1 MLKKRLRILLGLTVF
16 SLLLV
21 ACSDDETDE
30 NTAPDESDAPI
41 EETDSETD
49 IDTTEREPLDVTVSD
64 DETVDAS
71 SVVLVINGEEVTGE
85 TYNDTYF
92 NTKRYMMQN
101 SQDVS
106 DTDLIK
112 QQTLTTL
119 KSYTLLRQDADAR
132 GIKVTDEDVT
142 EALEDTKAQF
152 ESEEAYETALTQL
165 AYTEENFKQSLKE
178 QLLQQM
184 YMDEVIETED
194 VTEEEINEF
203 YGLLEEQLDETP
215 PLEEVREQIVM
226 QIEQSKLQQAFL
238 AQIEKLNEAAEIEEK
253 I

>member
-1 MLKKRLRILLGLTVF
+1 MLKKRLRILFGLIVF

-21 ACSDDETDE
+21 ACSDDEPEE
-30 NTAPDESDAPI
+30 NTASDESESPI

-49 IDTTEREPLDVTVSD
+49 IDTTEREPLEVTISD

-106 DTDLIK
+106 DPDLIK

-119 KSYTLLRQDADAR
+119 KSYTLLKQDAEVR
-132 GIKVTDEDVT
+132 GIEVTDQDVT
-142 EALEDTKAQF
+142 DALEDTKAQF
-152 ESEEAYETALTQL
+152 ESEEAYKTALTQL
-165 AYTEENFKQSLKE
+165 AYTEESFKRSLKE

-194 VTEEEINEF
+194 VSEEEINEF

-215 PLEEVREQIVM
+215 ALDEVRDQIVM

-238 AQIEKLNEAAEIEEK
+238 AQIEKLTEAAEIEENL
-253 I
+253 

>member
-49 IDTTEREPLDVTVSD
+49 IDTTEREPLDVTISD

-119 KSYTLLRQDADAR
+119 KSYTLLRQDAEAR
-132 GIKVTDEDVT
+132 GIEVTDQDVT
-142 EALEDTKAQF
+142 EALKDTKAQF
-152 ESEEAYETALTQL
+152 ESEKAYETALTKL

-215 PLEEVREQIVM
+215 PLEEVRDQIVM

-238 AQIEKLNEAAEIEEK
+238 AQIEKLNEAAEIEENL
-253 I
+253 

>member
-1 MLKKRLRILLGLTVF
+1 MLKKRLRTLLGLTVF

-49 IDTTEREPLDVTVSD
+49 IDTTEREPLDVTISD

-119 KSYTLLRQDADAR
+119 KSYTLLRQDAEAR
-132 GIKVTDEDVT
+132 GIEVTDQDVT

-165 AYTEENFKQSLKE
+165 AYTEESFKQSLKE

-215 PLEEVREQIVM
+215 PLEEVRDQIVM

-238 AQIEKLNEAAEIEEK
+238 AQIEKLNEAAEIEENL
-253 I
+253 

>member
-21 ACSDDETDE
+21 ACSDEEAEE

-49 IDTTEREPLDVTVSD
+49 IDTTEREPLDVTISD

-119 KSYTLLRQDADAR
+119 KSYTLLRQDAEAR
-132 GIKVTDEDVT
+132 GIEVTDQDVT

-152 ESEEAYETALTQL
+152 ESEKAYETALTQL
-165 AYTEENFKQSLKE
+165 AYTEESFKQSLKE

-184 YMDEVIETED
+184 
-194 VTEEEINEF
+194 
-203 YGLLEEQLDETP
+203 
-215 PLEEVREQIVM
+215 
-226 QIEQSKLQQAFL
+226 
-238 AQIEKLNEAAEIEEK
+238 
-253 I
+253 

>member
-21 ACSDDETDE
+21 ACSDDETDK

-49 IDTTEREPLDVTVSD
+49 IDTTEREPLDVTISD

-119 KSYTLLRQDADAR
+119 KSYTLLRQDAEAR
-132 GIKVTDEDVT
+132 GIEVTDQDVT
-142 EALEDTKAQF
+142 EALKDTKAQF
-152 ESEEAYETALTQL
+152 ESEKAYETALTKL

-215 PLEEVREQIVM
+215 PLEEVRDQIVM

-238 AQIEKLNEAAEIEEK
+238 AQIEKLNEAAEIEENL
-253 I
+253 

>member
-1 MLKKRLRILLGLTVF
+1 MLKKRLHALLGLMVL

-21 ACSDDETDE
+21 ACSDDETEE
-30 NTAPDESDAPI
+30 NTEPDESDAPI
-41 EETDSETD
+41 EETDSESD
-49 IDTTEREPLDVTVSD
+49 IENTEREPLDINISD
-64 DETVDAS
+64 DEIVDGE
-71 SVVLVINGEEVTGE
+71 SVVLVINGEDVTGE

-92 NTKRYMMQN
+92 NTKRYMIQN
-101 SQDVS
+101 NQDVS
-106 DTDLIK
+106 DTDVIK

-152 ESEEAYETALTQL
+152 ESEEAYQTALTQL
-165 AYTEENFKQSLKE
+165 AYTEETFKRSLEE
-178 QLLQQM
+178 QLWQQM

-203 YGLLEEQLDETP
+203 YDLLEEQLDETP

-238 AQIEKLNEAAEIEEK
+238 AQIEKLNEVAEIEEK

>member
-49 IDTTEREPLDVTVSD
+49 IDTTEREPLDVTISD

-119 KSYTLLRQDADAR
+119 KSYTLLRQDAEER
-132 GIKVTDEDVT
+132 GIEVTDQDVT
-142 EALEDTKAQF
+142 EALKDTKAQF
-152 ESEEAYETALTQL
+152 ESEKAYETALTQL

-215 PLEEVREQIVM
+215 PLDEVRDQIVM

-238 AQIEKLNEAAEIEEK
+238 AQIEKLNEAAEIEENL
-253 I
+253 

>member
-49 IDTTEREPLDVTVSD
+49 IDTTEREPLDVTISD

-101 SQDVS
+101 SQM
-106 DTDLIK
+106 TCHH
-112 QQTLTTL
+112 L
-119 KSYTLLRQDADAR
+119 K
-132 GIKVTDEDVT
+132 
-142 EALEDTKAQF
+142 
-152 ESEEAYETALTQL
+152 
-165 AYTEENFKQSLKE
+165 
-178 QLLQQM
+178 M
-184 YMDEVIETED
+184 
-194 VTEEEINEF
+194 
-203 YGLLEEQLDETP
+203 
-215 PLEEVREQIVM
+215 
-226 QIEQSKLQQAFL
+226 
-238 AQIEKLNEAAEIEEK
+238 
-253 I
+253 

>member
-1 MLKKRLRILLGLTVF
+1 MLKKRLRILLGLIVF

-21 ACSDDETDE
+21 ACSDEEAEE
-30 NTAPDESDAPI
+30 NTAPDESNAPI
-41 EETDSETD
+41 EETDSETN
-49 IDTTEREPLDVTVSD
+49 IDATEREPLDVTISD

-71 SVVLVINGEEVTGE
+71 SIVLVINSEEVTGE

-92 NTKRYMMQN
+92 NTKRYMIQN

-119 KSYTLLRQDADAR
+119 KSYTLLRQDAEAN
-132 GIKVTDEDVT
+132 GIIISNEDVNDVIQDIRDKYKSIDDY
-142 EALEDTKAQF
+142 EEKVLQLYK
-152 ESEEAYETALTQL
+152 SEENLRNIISNEL
-165 AYTEENFKQSLKE
+165 FKRI
-178 QLLQQM
+178 

-203 YGLLEEQLDETP
+203 YGLLKEQLDDTP

>member
-1 MLKKRLRILLGLTVF
+1 MLKKRLHALLGLMVL

-21 ACSDDETDE
+21 ACSDDETEE
-30 NTAPDESDAPI
+30 NTEPDESDAPI
-41 EETDSETD
+41 EETDSESD
-49 IDTTEREPLDVTVSD
+49 IENTEREPLDVTVSD

-71 SVVLVINGEEVTGE
+71 SIVLVINGEEVTGE

-132 GIKVTDEDVT
+132 GIEVTDEDVT

-152 ESEEAYETALTQL
+152 ESEEAYQTALTQL
-165 AYTEENFKQSLKE
+165 AYTEETFKRSLEE
-178 QLLQQM
+178 QLWQQM

-203 YGLLEEQLDETP
+203 YDLLEEQLDETP

-238 AQIEKLNEAAEIEEK
+238 AQIEKLNEVAEIEEK

>member
-1 MLKKRLRILLGLTVF
+1 MLKKRLHALLGLMVL

-21 ACSDDETDE
+21 ACSDDETEE
-30 NTAPDESDAPI
+30 NTEPDESDAPI
-41 EETDSETD
+41 EETDSESD
-49 IDTTEREPLDVTVSD
+49 IENTEREPLDINISD
-64 DETVDAS
+64 DEIVDGE
-71 SVVLVINGEEVTGE
+71 SVVLVINGEDVTGE

-92 NTKRYMMQN
+92 NTKRYMIQN
-101 SQDVS
+101 NQDVS
-106 DTDLIK
+106 DTDVIK

-152 ESEEAYETALTQL
+152 ESEEAYQTALTQL
-165 AYTEENFKQSLKE
+165 AYTEETFKRSLEE
-178 QLLQQM
+178 QLWQQM

-203 YGLLEEQLDETP
+203 YDLLEEQLDETP

>member
-1 MLKKRLRILLGLTVF
+1 MLKKRLRILLGLIVF

-21 ACSDDETDE
+21 ACSDDETEE

-41 EETDSETD
+41 EETDSETN
-49 IDTTEREPLDVTVSD
+49 IDTTEREPLDVTISD

-92 NTKRYMMQN
+92 NTKRYMIQN

-119 KSYTLLRQDADAR
+119 KSYTLLKQDAEAR
-132 GIKVTDEDVT
+132 GIKVTDQDVT

-152 ESEEAYETALTQL
+152 ESEEEYETALTQL
-165 AYTEENFKQSLKE
+165 AYTEESFKQSLKE

-203 YGLLEEQLDETP
+203 YGLLEEQLDDTP
-215 PLEEVREQIVM
+215 ALEEVRDQIVM